1 MSTVRSI
8 ACLSAAIALLCCS
21 GCSTLFGKMPVKQYY
36 VLNFVPSAMTDG
48 RLSPSPYPFTLRLK
62 ELDIEE
68 AYARP
73 QIVYRQSPFEL
84 LYYNYKMWAVK
95 PNRMVTDL
103 ILKQLAAANLVSHV
117 VQRYDEEFNPD
128 YELTGTIE
136 AMEEYDSDQI
146 WFAHL
151 AIRFSLARLSD
162 GVVLYSRQF
171 DNRKRVFRYSPEAV
185 VQELSATLEFIMVQ
199 ALHDMDAIFA
209 KESGGVGTAVPP
221 TEVPK

>member
-1 MSTVRSI
+1 
-8 ACLSAAIALLCCS
+8 
-21 GCSTLFGKMPVKQYY
+21 
-36 VLNFVPSAMTDG
+36 MTDG

-128 YELTGTIE
+128 YELTGTKE

-199 ALHDMDAIFA
+199 ALHDMDAIFV
-209 KESGGVGTAVPP
+209 KESGGVGTAAPP

>member
-1 MSTVRSI
+1 
-8 ACLSAAIALLCCS
+8 
-21 GCSTLFGKMPVKQYY
+21 MPVKQYY

-128 YELTGTIE
+128 YELTGTVE

-209 KESGGVGTAVPP
+209 KESGGVGTAAPP